1 VKPRKAD
8 RVGRN
13 LQSKGFRPEKRDH
26 IFYRFY
32 VHGRKS
38 DVRTKISHGA
48 TQCSTPL
55 LSHMAKQVHLSA
67 DQFAQLLD
75 CPLTVDD
82 YIRILVAKG
91 ILGPDEIPR
100 QLAIDETAASRE
112 PM

>member
-1 VKPRKAD
+1 
-8 RVGRN
+8 
-13 LQSKGFRPEKRDH
+13 
-26 IFYRFY
+26 
-32 VHGRKS
+32 
-38 DVRTKISHGA
+38 
-48 TQCSTPL
+48 
-55 LSHMAKQVHLSA
+55 MAKQVHLSA

-100 QLAIDETAASRE
+100 QLAIDETAAGRE